1 MAMLKIT
8 REQTKEHNT
17 KLVLKVIYDHD
28 TISRAEVARITKLTR
43 TTVSSVVDEL
53 LTQGLIMEVGLGR
66 SRGGKPP
73 TLLAIRKDS
82 RHIIGIDLSNEEITG
97 SLINLRGEILHTEQ
111 LLAEDV
117 EGLAFVELI
126 YQLIDRLMAKTNQ
139 PLLGIGIG
147 CPGIVNPNDG
157 MLRWSVNLK
166 LVELPLEQLLEEH
179 YNLPVYV
186 VNDSQATALAQYL
199 FGDRNQTANLVV
211 IRLSKGLGAGIVIN
225 GELFQGDMFGAGEI
239 GHVTV
244 VENGRQC
251 RCGNN
256 GCLETV
262 ATERALIAEAR
273 EQLPDHPQSLLNQ
286 ICPNLDTLS
295 LDDLIQAIHAGDEF
309 TLRLAQRSGQY
320 LGRAIAFLVGT
331 INPKRIYLVGH
342 LTRLDKPWMDAIQ
355 REMQAYSL
363 GALSQH
369 TEVHISSLEKDAVI
383 LGTTA
388 LLLTRE
394 LGVNAFS
401 IDGYST

>member
-1 MAMLKIT
+1 MLKIT
-8 REQTKEHNT
+8 REHTKEHNT

-53 LTQGLIMEVGLGR
+53 LAQGLITEVGLGR

-97 SLINLRGEILHTEQ
+97 SLINLRGEILHTEIIMADD
-111 LLAEDV
+111 AEGQ
-117 EGLAFVELI
+117 EFVELI
-126 YQLIDRLMAKTNQ
+126 YRLIDRLMAKTNQ

-179 YNLPVYV
+179 YHLPVYV

-199 FGDRNQTANLVV
+199 FGDKNQTSNLIV

-244 VENGRQC
+244 AENGRPC
-251 RCGNN
+251 RCGNK

-273 EQLPDHPQSLLNQ
+273 EHLPDHPESLLNQ
-286 ICPNLDTLS
+286 ICPNPELLS
-295 LDDLIQAIHAGDEF
+295 LEHVIQAVESGDEF
-309 TLRLAQRSGQY
+309 ALGLATRSGQY

-342 LTRLDKPWMDAIQ
+342 LTRLGKPWIDAIEC
-355 REMQAYSL
+355 EMRANSL
-363 GALSQH
+363 GVLSKN

-388 LLLTRE
+388 LLLSRE

-401 IDGYST
+401 IDGYTS